1 MAGKGAGRKTLQE
14 LYGLTDA
21 AAVARYTQLKK
32 EYAEK
37 HDGQCGAAAE
47 GVIGSI
53 AYLDQLLRRARSG
66 LTMTTMEASPR
77 GGQREKKELS
87 QVLRLSRTQA
97 ALMQSIGLIRGG
109 KQAAG
114 SDAEDDAPEEE
125 ELDY

>member
-21 AAVARYTQLKK
+21 AAIARYAQLKK
-32 EYAEK
+32 EYTEK

-47 GVIGSI
+47 SVIGSI
-53 AYLDQLLRRARSG
+53 AYLDQLLRRARGG
-66 LTMTTMEASPR
+66 LAMTTMEASPR

-87 QVLRLSRTQA
+87 QVLRLSRTQV